1 VGTRDVGVFRDAGRT
16 LFSLGLVKGSEGNL
30 SVCDGE
36 RLSITRTGCELSGL
50 EESDVL
56 EGSLDAPPVGASSDL
71 DVHLAYY
78 RERGGGAVAHAHPPG
93 TVPEGLPESGEHGA
107 YAFAAGLS
115 EAVSLIVE
123 GARTR

>member
-1 VGTRDVGVFRDAGRT
+1 MGTRDVGAFRDAGRT

-30 SVCDGE
+30 SVYDGE
-36 RLSITRTGCELSGL
+36 TLTVTRTGCALSGL
-50 EESDVL
+50 VEADVL
-56 EGSLDAPPVGASSDL
+56 DGSLDNPPPSASSDL

-78 RERGGGAVAHAHPPG
+78 REHGRGAVAHAHPPG

-107 YAFAAGLS
+107 YAFAASLA
-115 EAVSLIVE
+115 EAVGLIVE